1 MNFSAITLE
10 LGVLGLALG
19 LLAAELLLP
28 EKETRRSLGYALF
41 FGLIGLFFYAFSL
54 YHLGANAH
62 FYEGLF
68 VLDNYALFF
77 KQLCILGAAWTALLS
92 LDYVEALPRYRGEFY
107 PLLSFALL
115 GMLLLASANDFLTLF
130 VGLELMTIS
139 FYILV
144 GYRLGDAL
152 SSEAGV
158 KYLMIGSASTA
169 VLLYGVSLLY
179 GATGALSFA
188 EIHAAGALTSA
199 VGIAGI
205 ALTLA
210 GFFFKLSIVP
220 FHMWSPD
227 VYQGAPTP
235 VTGLLA
241 MGSKAAALAAF
252 MRVLFTA
259 LPDANGYW
267 LPLVALLAA
276 VSMAAGNLMALGQQ
290 NVKRLL
296 AYSSIAQAGYM
307 LVGVAAADAAGVKS
321 VLFYALLY
329 AFANIGAF
337 AVLTAVDRQ
346 TGGAGLNEM
355 AGLARRAPLLAAVM
369 TVSLLS
375 MAGIPPTA
383 GFAGKLYLFSAAVD
397 QGYLWLAFAG
407 FILSMLSV
415 YYYLQVVKAMYMA
428 EGEGAPLSFSGATRA
443 TALISAAATLLIGI
457 CPDWIAALTNFAAY
471 TFFQ

>member
-1 MNFSAITLE
+1 MNFSAITIE
-10 LGVLGLALG
+10 LCVLGLALG

-28 EKETRRSLGYALF
+28 EKETRRSLGYVAFFGLGALF
-41 FGLIGLFFYAFSL
+41 FYCFGL
-54 YHLGANAH
+54 YHIGPDTH

-68 VLDNYALFF
+68 VLDNYGLFF
-77 KQLCILGAAWTALLS
+77 KQLCILAVACTALFS
-92 LDYVEALPRYRGEFY
+92 LDYVDALPRYRGEFY
-107 PLLSFALL
+107 ALLLFALS
-115 GMLLLASANDFLTLF
+115 GMLLLISANDFLTLF

-144 GYRLGDAL
+144 GYKLGDPL

-179 GATGALSFA
+179 GATGSLVFS
-188 EIHAAGALTSA
+188 EIGGADGLASA
-199 VGIAGI
+199 VGIAGV

-210 GFFFKLSIVP
+210 GFFFKLSVVP
-220 FHMWSPD
+220 FHMWAPD

-259 LPDANGYW
+259 LPAASGYW
-267 LPLVALLAA
+267 LPLLALLAA

-290 NVKRLL
+290 NVKRML

-307 LVGVAAADAAGVKS
+307 LVGVVAADAAGLKS

-337 AVLTAVDRQ
+337 AVLTAVDRAA
-346 TGGAGLNEM
+346 GGTSLKDV
-355 AGLARRAPLLAAVM
+355 AGLARRAPLLAAVL
-369 TVSLLS
+369 TISLLS

-383 GFAGKLYLFSAAVD
+383 GFAGKLYVFSAAVD
-397 QGYLWLAFAG
+397 QGYLWLAFVG

-415 YYYLQVVKAMYMA
+415 YYYLQVAKAMYLA
-428 EGEGAPLSFSGATRA
+428 PGEDAPLSFSGATRA
-443 TALISAAATLLIGI
+443 TALVSTAATLLIGI